1 MWQAITG
8 KISGKLQILPVP
20 AVLTSRTSASG
31 TGLHQRAAG
40 VYFHWGENCMK
51 TASTLLASLIAFA
64 VTPVV
69 MSAKAVVLDLSVMSC
84 RQFIESKPDDIA
96 MVLTW
101 IDGWYKGDSDEALID
116 TEVFTENAKKFGA
129 YCATNPGVSIVT
141 AAERILGK

>member
-1 MWQAITG
+1 
-8 KISGKLQILPVP
+8 
-20 AVLTSRTSASG
+20 
-31 TGLHQRAAG
+31 
-40 VYFHWGENCMK
+40 MK

>member
-1 MWQAITG
+1 
-8 KISGKLQILPVP
+8 
-20 AVLTSRTSASG
+20 
-31 TGLHQRAAG
+31 
-40 VYFHWGENCMK
+40 MK
-51 TASTLLASLIAFA
+51 TICALFA
-64 VTPVV
+64 ALTISAISP
-69 MSAKAVVLDLSVMSC
+69 AKAVVLDLSVMSC
-84 RQFIESKPDDIA
+84 KQFIDSKPDDIA